1 MLGYKIQHPKF
12 FIITQDSSTLFYNT
26 IFAKNMELKLPYAA
40 KLVIGLLIV
49 SILVWWMYILQEILI
64 LISFAILFSL
74 LLFPLC
80 NRLEK
85 WKFPRTLA
93 ISLCL
98 IISTAIVAG
107 LIFLVFMQIANFSD
121 DFPTFQKKG
130 MVIIDNLQ
138 SWASKYLQISR
149 RKQVTELRKQSLSL
163 LQNGGTVVTNFLAS
177 MANSLSSAVLVPIL
191 TFFFLLYRDFFKK
204 FFYRVFGIRNRKR
217 IDLICTKIY
226 KVVQGYIVGLMSV
239 ILIVAVLNTIGLM
252 ILGIDYAIF
261 FGTLAAFLLLIP
273 YIGIMIGSLLPI
285 LLALIT
291 KDSYLYA
298 VGVAGVFFS
307 VQFLE
312 GNFITPYIV
321 GSKVSVN
328 PLAAMIGLVLG
339 GQLWGISG
347 LILALPFIA
356 ILKVIFDH
364 VDALKPYGYLLGEAE
379 VKDGG
384 ALLD

>member
-1 MLGYKIQHPKF
+1 
-12 FIITQDSSTLFYNT
+12 
-26 IFAKNMELKLPYAA
+26 MELKLPYAA